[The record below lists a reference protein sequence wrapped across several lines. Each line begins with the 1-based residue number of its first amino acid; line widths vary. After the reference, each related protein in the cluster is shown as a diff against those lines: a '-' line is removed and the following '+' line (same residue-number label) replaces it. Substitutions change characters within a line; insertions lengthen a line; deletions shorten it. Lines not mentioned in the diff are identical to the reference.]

1 MTTTQH
7 QFNPGEI
14 LDSLQYCANR
24 LLLAYDDTLE
34 AELWQAFGNTADAC
48 QSLLCLM
55 DNKQQ
60 AEVNN
65 PHMCQVIS
73 MQAFKAGLGKQE
85 VGSC

>member
-1 MTTTQH
+1 MTTTH
-7 QFNPGEI
+7 QTFNPGEI

-34 AELWQAFGNTADAC
+34 TELWHAFGNTADAC

-60 AEVNN
+60 KEVKKH
-65 PHMCQVIS
+65 PLCQIIS
-73 MQAFKAGLGKQE
+73 LKEFKKASRSKD
-85 VGSC
+85 

>member
-1 MTTTQH
+1 MTTIQH

-34 AELWQAFGNTADAC
+34 AELWHAFGNTADAC

-55 DNKQQ
+55 DSKKQE
-60 AEVNN
+60 EVKN

-73 MQAFKAGLGKQE
+73 MKEFKKSLRNKD
-85 VGSC
+85 